1 MQKAKA
7 DEYATAK
14 VRREFEQGFQSW
26 EMKFNSVASS
36 RGDYPFTAITFG
48 LGTGKFETMASSA
61 ALRVRAGGQGLPGK
75 KHPVLFPKLSFFYDE
90 ALHGEGCQLEWLFD
104 EAIRCSMATM
114 YPDFIS
120 LTGDG
125 FTSEVYR
132 RYGVPISKMGCR
144 AAVGAWFERGGM
156 EPADEDDKFI
166 ADGRFNMGA
175 ISLHYSMIAAK
186 AKKEDKS
193 YFEVLDY
200 YLDMARGIH

>member
-1 MQKAKA
+1 
-7 DEYATAK
+7 
-14 VRREFEQGFQSW
+14 
-26 EMKFNSVASS
+26 MKFNSVASS
-36 RGDYPFTAITFG
+36 RGDYPFTAVTFG
-48 LGTGKFETMASSA
+48 LGTGKFASMAASA
-61 ALRVRAGGQGLPGK
+61 AMRVRVGGQGLPGK

-90 ALHGEGCQLEWLFD
+90 ALHGEGRQLEWLFD
-104 EAIRCSMATM
+104 EAVRCSMATM

-125 FTSEVYR
+125 FTSDMYR

-156 EPADEDDKFI
+156 EPADENDRLV

-200 YLDMARGIH
+200 YLDMARGIHKRTVEYISHKKAGTNPLGYC